1 VELHPLI
8 AEIVDSR
15 WQPGIGD
22 PTPIGWVTIVA
33 YFAASWACWRAAA
46 AEGQR
51 AHGGRSGPAPLWL
64 LLSWRAA
71 AAEGQRAH
79 GDRSGPA
86 PFWLL
91 LTGFLLL
98 LGINK
103 QLDLQ
108 SALTDFGRRL
118 AREQGWYDRRQEVQA
133 LFIALI
139 AAISLVVLGAFGW
152 LARAALRSRLLAL
165 LGLVF
170 LVSFILIRASS
181 FHQVD
186 VLIGLRLGGLKWNWI
201 LELGGIGCVGLAA
214 VQSGHGGCDGNPR
227 RLRSGSGCRWP
238 GVSDGGHVRYR
249 IRR

>member
-1 VELHPLI
+1 MDPHPLI
-8 AEIVDSR
+8 AAIVDGR
-15 WQPGIGD
+15 WRPGIGD
-22 PTPIGWVTIVA
+22 PTPMGWATVVA

-46 AEGQR
+46 AEGR
-51 AHGGRSGPAPLWL
+51 
-64 LLSWRAA
+64 
-71 AAEGQRAH
+71 RAH

-108 SALTDFGRRL
+108 SALTEFGRRL

-133 LFIALI
+133 LFLALI
-139 AAISLVVLGAFGW
+139 AAVGLVALGAFGW
-152 LARAALRSRLLAL
+152 LARAAPRSRLLAL
-165 LGLVF
+165 PGLAF
-170 LVSFILIRASS
+170 LIVFILIRASS

-186 VLIGLRLGGLKWNWI
+186 QLIGLRLGGLKWNWI

-214 VQSGHGGCDGNPR
+214 LQGGRGGREGSPR
-227 RLRSGSGCRWP
+227 RRRSGSWCRRP
-238 GVSDGGHVRYR
+238 GSWDGGHVRYR